1 MCYAM
6 HIDAAFKSSGICE
19 AVKEMFR
26 HSKICHRLL
35 HKDEE
40 RQLLIAI
47 FTLWNTL
54 IIFLHI
60 DIDILDSQSLSL
72 PHGGSKKN
80 VLNLLLLTLWW
91 LVSVVLQYTEPL
103 TLTERVRS
111 NHSCAFKRIRKV
123 CGKKQ

>member
-1 MCYAM
+1 MQCTSM
-6 HIDAAFKSSGICE
+6 LPSSHLVS
-19 AVKEMFR
+19 VKQLRKCSDILRFVIACCIR
-26 HSKICHRLL
+26 TK
-35 HKDEE
+35 K

-103 TLTERVRS
+103 TLTERVRN
-111 NHSCAFKRIRKV
+111 NHSSAFKRIRKV
-123 CGKKQ
+123 CGI